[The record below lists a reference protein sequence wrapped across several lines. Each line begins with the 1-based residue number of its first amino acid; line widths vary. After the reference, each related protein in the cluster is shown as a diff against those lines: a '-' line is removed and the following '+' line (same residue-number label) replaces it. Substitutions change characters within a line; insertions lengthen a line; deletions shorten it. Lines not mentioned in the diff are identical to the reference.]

1 MSIKEALK
9 EAIALLDGV
18 AVIGKNNQKRHVM
31 GMERIEAAIKA
42 IENAEKEEAAHED
55 HHNQQREDA

>member
-18 AVIGKNNQKRHVM
+18 SVMGKDNQKRHVM
-31 GMERIEAAIKA
+31 GIERIEAVITV
-42 IENAEKEEAAHED
+42 IENAEKEEAENANRNE
-55 HHNQQREDA
+55 

>member
-18 AVIGKNNQKRHVM
+18 EVKGKANMKRQIM
-31 GMERIEAAIKA
+31 GIERIEAVVTAL
-42 IENAEKEEAAHED
+42 ENAEKEEAAHEENHD
-55 HHNQQREDA
+55 QQREDA

>member
-18 AVIGKNNQKRHVM
+18 EVKGKTNMKRHVM
-31 GMERIEAAIKA
+31 GIERIESVVTAL
-42 IENAEKEEAAHED
+42 EHAEKEEVAHED
-55 HHNQQREDA
+55 HHDEKRENA

>member
-18 AVIGKNNQKRHVM
+18 EVKGKTNMKRHVM
-31 GMERIEAAIKA
+31 GIERIEAVVNAL
-42 IENAEKEEAAHED
+42 EHAEKEEAAHEENHD
-55 HHNQQREDA
+55 QQREDA